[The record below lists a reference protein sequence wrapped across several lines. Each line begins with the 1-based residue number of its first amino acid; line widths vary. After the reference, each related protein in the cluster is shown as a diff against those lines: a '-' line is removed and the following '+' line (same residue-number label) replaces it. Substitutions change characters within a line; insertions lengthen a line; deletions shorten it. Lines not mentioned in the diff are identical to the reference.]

1 MNKYLSELKKF
12 LVNYKKQTDNLSDLD
27 ARVDE
32 LIVSELMKDC
42 LIHRCEIETTTGSES
57 KFIKYYVKKDDF
69 DHITDNLWLVQKSLP
84 DDILVGANHLKGADQ
99 DSEFDNYSIIF
110 KMKVKGN

>member
-12 LVNYKKQTDNLSDLD
+12 LVNYKKQTDKLSDLE

-32 LIVSELMKDC
+32 LLVEELMKDC
-42 LIHRCEIETTTGSES
+42 LIHRHEIETTTSAES
-57 KFIKYYVKKDDF
+57 KYIKYFVKQDDF
-69 DHITDNLWLVQKSLP
+69 LHIVENLWLVQKSLP
-84 DDILVGANHLKGADQ
+84 DDILIGANHLQGVKG
-99 DSEFDNYSIIF
+99 DSEFDSYSVIF